1 MSDLKESLKVM
12 YQFKTDY
19 LKVTLLLTILQAFV
33 IGPFIYY
40 FFFFI
45 LRVIGVPGITDA
57 NLGEIISSPVA
68 VIMLL
73 ILALLILM
81 FVYYEL
87 GFFIMMAI
95 YQLRGESY
103 TVFKI
108 IQRLKCKSKIFS

>member
-1 MSDLKESLKVM
+1 MKDLKDSFKVL

-57 NLGEIISSPVA
+57 NLGEVFESCCHYYAADFSFTHFIIC
-68 VIMLL
+68 
-73 ILALLILM
+73 IL
-81 FVYYEL
+81 
-87 GFFIMMAI
+87 
-95 YQLRGESY
+95 
-103 TVFKI
+103 
-108 IQRLKCKSKIFS
+108 

>member
-1 MSDLKESLKVM
+1 MNDLKDSLKVL
-12 YQFKTDY
+12 YQFKADY

-57 NLGEIISSPVA
+57 NLGEIFSSPVA
-68 VIMLL
+68 IILL
-73 ILALLILM
+73 LVLALFILL

-87 GFFIMMAI
+87 G
-95 YQLRGESY
+95 
-103 TVFKI
+103 
-108 IQRLKCKSKIFS
+108 